1 MSPAAIILRLLAAG
15 IAGYLLGSLPSGV
28 IVGKLF
34 GNVDPRTQGSGK
46 TGTTNVLRTM
56 GPGAAAVVLLMDLGK
71 GVAAVLLARY
81 GFMPHPPASLN
92 LQGWAEAVG
101 GFAAILG
108 HNYSIFIHFTGG
120 RGVATG
126 GGAMLAIS
134 PFALGVAA
142 IALITPIV
150 LTRYVSLGS
159 IMGAAAGAITDVVL
173 AATGHDSWPHAIF
186 LVVGASFII
195 LHHRDNIERL
205 LSGTE
210 RKLGAKKATPA

>member
-1 MSPAAIILRLLAAG
+1 MSPAAIILRLLGAAV
-15 IAGYLLGSLPSGV
+15 AGYLLGSLPSGV
-28 IVGKLF
+28 IVGRIF

-46 TGTTNVLRTM
+46 TGTTNVLRTL
-56 GPGAAAVVLLMDLGK
+56 GPGAAALVLLLDFGK

-81 GFMPHPPASLN
+81 VFMPAPPASLN
-92 LQGWAEAVG
+92 LQGWAEGAG

-126 GGAMLAIS
+126 GGTMLAIS
-134 PFALGVAA
+134 PISFLV
-142 IALITPIV
+142 ALIGIIVPIV

-159 IMGAAAGAITDVVL
+159 IVGAACGAITDVIL
-173 AATGHDSWPHAIF
+173 AATGHDIWPHAIF
-186 LVVGASFII
+186 IVAGASFII
-195 LHHRDNIERL
+195 FHHRDNIERL

-210 RKLGAKKATPA
+210 RKLGAKTATTA